1 MDNILQFVPCVTIEI
16 SSLTKYSHLWIH
28 HPNAQREIDQRE
40 RERESVFDVSLLL
53 QYASVMARLVHL
65 LAPEGSVGRKPELKA
80 LTRWKILQGIPYNF
94 WMKKRYKYSP
104 L

>member
-1 MDNILQFVPCVTIEI
+1 ML
-16 SSLTKYSHLWIH
+16 
-28 HPNAQREIDQRE
+28 RERSIRE

-80 LTRWKILQGIPYNF
+80 LTR
-94 WMKKRYKYSP
+94 
-104 L
+104 